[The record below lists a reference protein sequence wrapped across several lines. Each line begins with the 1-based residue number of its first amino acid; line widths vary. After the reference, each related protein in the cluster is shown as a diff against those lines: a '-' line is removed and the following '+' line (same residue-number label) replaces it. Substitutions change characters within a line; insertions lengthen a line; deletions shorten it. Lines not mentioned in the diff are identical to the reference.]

1 VRACQK
7 LCVWGDDD
15 MKLVNNTLII
25 VLSNNGKEIERATA
39 ADGRCAVKVAL
50 LMLAKRDAL
59 ALGDTLRV
67 DANADQM

>member
-1 VRACQK
+1 
-7 LCVWGDDD
+7 
-15 MKLVNNTLII
+15 MELVNNTLII

>member
-1 VRACQK
+1 
-7 LCVWGDDD
+7 

-67 DANADQM
+67 GTNADQM

>member
-1 VRACQK
+1 
-7 LCVWGDDD
+7 

-25 VLSNNGKEIERATA
+25 VLSNTGKEIERATA
-39 ADGRCAVKVAL
+39 ADSRCAVKVAL

-67 DANADQM
+67 DANADQE